1 MSMKGRISS
10 FQSLGTVDGPGV
22 RSVIFLQGCPLRC
35 VCCHNPETWDPAL
48 GEETDTETLVRKVLR
63 FRSYFGEKGGVTLS
77 GGEPL
82 LQAPFSRELFRAFHK
97 AGIHTA
103 LDTSG
108 CIINDDVLSLLSETD
123 LVLLDRKY
131 PNEEDYF
138 RYTGMHL
145 SEADRFLALLEE
157 RKIPTWIRRVIIPGL
172 NDTVSSAEELRALS
186 GRFSCI
192 EKTELLPFRK
202 FCIEKYDSLGI
213 SFPLK
218 DTPEASEKDLEPLY
232 KVLADDF

>member
-1 MSMKGRISS
+1 MTGRISS

-35 VCCHNPETWDPAL
+35 VCCHNPETWAPAL
-48 GEETDTETLVRKVLR
+48 GEETDTDTLVKKVLR

-82 LQAPFSRELFRAFHK
+82 LQAAFSYDLFRAFHEV
-97 AGIHTA
+97 GIHTA

-108 CIINDDVLSLLSETD
+108 CIINENVLNLLSETD

-131 PNEEDYF
+131 PNEDDYL

-145 SEADRFLALLEE
+145 EQADRFLELLEK
-157 RKIPTWIRRVIIPGL
+157 RKIPTWIRRVVIPKL
-172 NDTVSSAEELRALS
+172 NDTPASMEELRSLS
-186 GRFSCI
+186 ERFSCI

-213 SFPLK
+213 PFPLK
-218 DTPEASEKDLEPLY
+218 DTPEMKEQDLEPLY
-232 KVLADDF
+232 ELLR